1 VGLEFQRCLKSGAII
16 ADQVIV
22 ARPGCLTT
30 GCGRDVAT
38 KRKIVNSARN
48 QVDDEKMNTA
58 ALPIKP

>member
-1 VGLEFQRCLKSGAII
+1 VGLEFQRCLESGAII

-38 KRKIVNSARN
+38 KRKLS
-48 QVDDEKMNTA
+48 T
-58 ALPIKP
+58 LPETK